1 MAEERLLQKELAPQS
16 ENNKK
21 RKSIW
26 LAAVSERCTLKWAEI
41 AKIGDIILHFSALRL
56 SA

>member
-1 MAEERLLQKELAPQS
+1 MAEERLLQKQLSPQA

-26 LAAVSERCTLKWAEI
+26 LAVVSERCALKWAEI
-41 AKIGDIILHFSALRL
+41 VKIGAIILHFCALRL

>member
-1 MAEERLLQKELAPQS
+1 MAEERLLQKELSPQA

-26 LAAVSERCTLKWAEI
+26 LAVVSERCALKWAEI
-41 AKIGDIILHFSALRL
+41 VKIGVIILHFCALRL